1 MEPHAAGETAPLV
14 KQNRVWDSSTHTKAR
29 HCNLCTEFQHWG
41 GEGKRV
47 PGSCWPASL
56 VGSVKSARD
65 PVSKGKV
72 KKQIRKM
79 TDVDPHLPLHCT
91 YTSTHVHQT
100 KICIRKLAR
109 WLSG

>member
-1 MEPHAAGETAPLV
+1 MLAS
-14 KQNRVWDSSTHTKAR
+14 QSSGIR
-29 HCNLCTEFQHWG
+29 EI
-41 GEGKRV
+41 GEG
-47 PGSCWPASL
+47 
-56 VGSVKSARD
+56 

-79 TDVDPHLPLHCT
+79 IDVDPHLPLHCT
-91 YTSTHVHQT
+91 YTSTHQT